1 MNNKEKWIFR
11 IVTLVYCLYMY
22 YYGGPFY
29 FMILNVFLAYIPI
42 EISFHL
48 NIKNGWKFW
57 LPAAFWLLF
66 YPNAPYLLTDFIH
79 LVHIP
84 IYDGR
89 SIYISP
95 NMDYWWKYSI
105 LALGIIGFTI
115 VGMDSINTISRQLLY
130 KFKEWKVI
138 TFQIIVQFL
147 SSLAIY
153 VGRFDRLHSVYI
165 FTEPVNTIKL
175 IFFTWSQNKIQFILI
190 MTFLQIGLF
199 YFINFVRKNTEKNLS
214 TNN

>member
-11 IVTLVYCLYMY
+11 IVTLAYCLYMY

-57 LPAAFWLLF
+57 LFAAIWLLF

-79 LVHIP
+79 LVHTP
-84 IYDGR
+84 IYDGH
-89 SIYISP
+89 SIFISP
-95 NMDYWWKYSI
+95 NMDYWWKYS
-105 LALGIIGFTI
+105 LMALGIIGFTI

-130 KFKEWKVI
+130 KFKRWQV
-138 TFQIIVQFL
+138 TSFQIIVQFL

-199 YFINFVRKNTEKNLS
+199 YFINFVKKNTEKNLS